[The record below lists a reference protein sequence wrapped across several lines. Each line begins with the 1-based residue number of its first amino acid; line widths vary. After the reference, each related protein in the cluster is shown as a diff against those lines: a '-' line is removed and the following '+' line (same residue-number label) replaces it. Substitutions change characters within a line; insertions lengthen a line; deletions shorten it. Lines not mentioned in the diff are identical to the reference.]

1 MWFLPIVAVFLSFG
15 CNNNLYID
23 GAFMPRNLRNEGKR
37 MKKNCF
43 MKNFF
48 SMFGVLAAC
57 SMLLASYPAKEIL
70 RVGTFD
76 SRAIAHAYGL
86 SEMAKPMVSD
96 MRKKYNLAKKEGN
109 EELRIELKA
118 LQQVM
123 QQQAFSKACVAD
135 ILEKVE
141 AELPKV
147 AKEAGVDIIVS
158 KWEVMFKNPSIEI
171 VDVTSHLV
179 KLFNPGEEGLKVMK
193 NLQKQPP
200 VPLLELLL
208 ELSKEKSR
216 VPQKRSKSL
225 GPQLI

>member
-1 MWFLPIVAVFLSFG
+1 
-15 CNNNLYID
+15 
-23 GAFMPRNLRNEGKR
+23 

-48 SMFGVLAAC
+48 FMFGLLAAC
-57 SMLLASYPAKEIL
+57 SMLLASYPAKETL

-76 SRAIAHAYGL
+76 SRVIAHAYAH
-86 SEMAKPMVSD
+86 SEMAKPMMNEMS
-96 MRKKYNLAKKEGN
+96 KKYILAKKEGN

-123 QQQAFSKACVAD
+123 QQQAFSIACVAD

-147 AKEAGVDIIVS
+147 AEEAGMDIIVS
-158 KWEVMFKNPSIEI
+158 KWEVMFKDPSVEI

-179 KLFNPGEEGLKVMK
+179 KLFNPSEGGLKEMES
-193 NLQKQPP
+193 LREQPP
-200 VPLLELLL
+200 VPLLDLLI
-208 ELSKEKSR
+208 ELSKDK
-216 VPQKRSKSL
+216 
-225 GPQLI
+225 

>member
-1 MWFLPIVAVFLSFG
+1 MQKRSFKKGIIVLFG
-15 CNNNLYID
+15 ILVI
-23 GAFMPRNLRNEGKR
+23 
-37 MKKNCF
+37 
-43 MKNFF
+43 
-48 SMFGVLAAC
+48 C
-57 SMLLASYPAKEIL
+57 SMLVTLCSAEEKL

-96 MRKKYNLAKKEGN
+96 MRKKYILAKKEGN

-123 QQQAFSKACVAD
+123 QQQAFSVASVAD

-158 KWEVMFKNPSIEI
+158 KWEVMFTSRHTLSIHCLC
-171 VDVTSHLV
+171 S
-179 KLFNPGEEGLKVMK
+179 
-193 NLQKQPP
+193 
-200 VPLLELLL
+200 
-208 ELSKEKSR
+208 
-216 VPQKRSKSL
+216 SKSIS
-225 GPQLI
+225 PKTPPLIPSCLKPRSMFLNSVS

>member
-1 MWFLPIVAVFLSFG
+1 MEKKSFKNGIIVLFG
-15 CNNNLYID
+15 ILIT
-23 GAFMPRNLRNEGKR
+23 
-37 MKKNCF
+37 
-43 MKNFF
+43 F
-48 SMFGVLAAC
+48 S
-57 SMLLASYPAKEIL
+57 LLATMSPAKETL

-96 MRKKYNLAKKEGN
+96 MRKKYILSKKEGN
-109 EELRIELKA
+109 EELKIELKA

-123 QQQAFSKACVAD
+123 QQQAFSVACVAD

-141 AELPKV
+141 SELPKV

-179 KLFNPGEEGLKVMK
+179 RLFNPGDSGLKEIESLK
-193 NLQKQPP
+193 EQPP

-208 ELSKEKSR
+208 ELSKEK
-216 VPQKRSKSL
+216 
-225 GPQLI
+225 

>member
-1 MWFLPIVAVFLSFG
+1 
-15 CNNNLYID
+15 
-23 GAFMPRNLRNEGKR
+23 MPRNLRKESKT

-43 MKNFF
+43 MKYFF
-48 SMFGVLAAC
+48 TMFGVLAAC
-57 SMLLASYPAKEIL
+57 SMLLASYPAKETL

-76 SRAIAHAYGL
+76 SRAITHAYGL

-96 MRKKYNLAKKEGN
+96 MRKKYILAKKEGN

-123 QQQAFSKACVAD
+123 QQQAFSIACVAD

-147 AKEAGVDIIVS
+147 AKEAGVDVIVS

-179 KLFNPGEEGLKVMK
+179 KLFNPSESGLKEIES
-193 NLQKQPP
+193 LQERPP
-200 VPLLELLL
+200 VPLIELLL
-208 ELSKEKSR
+208 ELSKEK
-216 VPQKRSKSL
+216 
-225 GPQLI
+225 